1 MGQERN
7 VRQGSRQGRQ
17 GWLRSKVFVAGYFV
31 FVVCFLS
38 GPVVEFA
45 RGQDTKPAVE
55 PMPEQNPEPLAP
67 NDQAIQVEP
76 DDAAVPPDNAARN
89 RKSGLRKVLAAPA
102 GNENAAI
109 DEPEAA
115 VGEPAADLESH
126 KAPGA
131 HAGKSKKLLIPT
143 DPMGLF
149 IAGGHLM
156 PLILM
161 ASIISLWFGLERM
174 VALRWGRVIP
184 RAFVDRFLQHL
195 EQGKLT
201 PDTALRLCEENS
213 SPMAEVFAHG
223 VRKWGKTSVEV
234 EQAIIDGG
242 ERQVS
247 QLRTHLRIIN
257 GVATIAPLLG
267 LLGTVFGM
275 IMAFNE
281 LAQGSDV
288 DRGERLAYGI
298 GVALITTAAGLIVA
312 IPSLVLYMGL
322 SGRVDRLVM
331 DMDQL
336 AQKVVNLI
344 SAEALASR
352 PRVSPPKAVTPVAV
366 NGPAAAAPGKP
377 RPVGT

>member
-1 MGQERN
+1 MRLKWN
-7 VRQGSRQGRQ
+7 VDREPGESGRRWQ
-17 GWLRSKVFVAGYFV
+17 PSLLVSAICLAFA
-31 FVVCFLS
+31 VCFLDAS
-38 GPVVEFA
+38 SVKVA
-45 RGQDTKPAVE
+45 WGQVKKPASVQPDE
-55 PMPEQNPEPLAP
+55 TSLEPLAP
-67 NDQAIQVEP
+67 NDQAIQIDADDPGAPPAVVGKNRSNPLRKALAVPGVADENVPEKERVAAPP
-76 DDAAVPPDNAARN
+76 DDAVASESP
-89 RKSGLRKVLAAPA
+89 APVA
-102 GNENAAI
+102 GA
-109 DEPEAA
+109 
-115 VGEPAADLESH
+115 
-126 KAPGA
+126 
-131 HAGKSKKLLIPT
+131 KSKKLLIPT
-143 DPMGLF
+143 DPVGLF

-201 PDTALRLCEENS
+201 PETALRLCEENN
-213 SPMAEVFAHG
+213 SPMSEVFAHG

-275 IMAFNE
+275 IMSFNE
-281 LAQGSDV
+281 LAKGSDV

-312 IPSLVLYMGL
+312 IPSLVLYMCL

-352 PRVSPPKAVTPVAV
+352 PRVSTPKPVSAVAMS
-366 NGPAAAAPGKP
+366 GPATTPPGKP
-377 RPVGT
+377 KPVGT